1 MIFNVAFQIFYICF
15 YFTRDKQLPELTMT
29 LSIIFNIAM
38 YSSPLIQVY
47 FAWKTKTKELIPIFN
62 VCFGFLASLSWIIY
76 SSFSLIENR
85 DSFIA
90 NIGSITVL
98 FPSILSYLILM
109 KKFPNTDKNEIHNQ
123 LVVEQE

>member
-15 YFTRDKQLPELTMT
+15 YLTRGNKLPGLTST

-76 SSFSLIENR
+76 SSLFSDS

-90 NIGSITVL
+90 NIGSIAVL
-98 FPSILSYLILM
+98 LPSILS
-109 KKFPNTDKNEIHNQ
+109 
-123 LVVEQE
+123 